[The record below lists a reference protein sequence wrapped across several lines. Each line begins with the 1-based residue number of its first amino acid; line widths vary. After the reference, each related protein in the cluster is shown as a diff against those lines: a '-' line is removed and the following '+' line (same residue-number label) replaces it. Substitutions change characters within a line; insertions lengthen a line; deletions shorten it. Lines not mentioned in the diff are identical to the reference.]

1 MRINIYIVSKINKNF
16 PRNCYPT
23 QENCM
28 FSEVSSS
35 KNDNIA
41 KCKNSGYDIGYYRK
55 GTISSSNGFGRGYI
69 IFGVDMS
76 SSLLFDEEK
85 KKNENPTRGLDGTTF
100 TVKKYIQL
108 SLLKTIRNFV

>member
-1 MRINIYIVSKINKNF
+1 MRVNIYIVSKINKNF

-23 QENCM
+23 QEKCM

-41 KCKNSGYDIGYYRK
+41 KCKNSGDDIGYYRK
-55 GTISSSNGFGRGYI
+55 GTISSSNGFGRDYI

-85 KKNENPTRGLDGTTF
+85 KDESPTRGLDGTTF
-100 TVKKYIQL
+100 SVKKYIQL
-108 SLLKTIRNFV
+108 ILLKTIRNFV